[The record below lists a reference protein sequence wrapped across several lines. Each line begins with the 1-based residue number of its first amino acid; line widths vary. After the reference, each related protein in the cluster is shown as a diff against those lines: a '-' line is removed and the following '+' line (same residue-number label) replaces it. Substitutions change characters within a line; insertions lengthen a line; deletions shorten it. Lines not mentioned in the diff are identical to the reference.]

1 MRLDWENPTEPGQQ
15 VASTLLDCLTN
26 CTTPAWTDP
35 TVDSDLYILP
45 QVLPVFNLERVFVPM
60 ELFNRVLDLIAKSQD
75 TCIGIRNLLFPGSG
89 EDSDDVLEMMEERA
103 TTKTA
108 ILEARILGKESL
120 IHRPKLVA
128 RRDLVLPNTGLEII
142 EALNLSLHTT
152 HTPQTTQP
160 IDHDNDG
167 DAGTVQ
173 EGKTVRSNDG

>member
-15 VASTLLDCLTN
+15 VAYTLLDCSTN

-45 QVLPVFNLERVFVPM
+45 QVLPVFNFERVFVPM
-60 ELFNRVLDLIAKSQD
+60 ELFNRALDLIAKSQD
-75 TCIGIRNLLFPGSG
+75 TCIGSEIFSFPAQ
-89 EDSDDVLEMMEERA
+89 ERTVTTVLEMMEERA

-160 IDHDNDG
+160 TDHDNDG